1 MLRPVPRRAAGLGQG
16 ATLMDADRRQAVL
29 NRLNESNPDTLMEHI
44 GIVYSDVGDDFLE
57 ASMPVEPRVHQPMGI
72 LHGGATAA
80 LAESVASAASALR
93 IDLRTQY
100 AVGMELSI
108 NHLKSLRQGRV
119 TARAEAIHL
128 GRSTHLWDIRVRD
141 EQDRLIAVARLSMM
155 VLTRD
160 D

>member
-1 MLRPVPRRAAGLGQG
+1 MDGRREHILQRLNASNRN
-16 ATLMDADRRQAVL
+16 TLMD
-29 NRLNESNPDTLMEHI
+29 HI
-44 GIVYSDVGDDFLE
+44 GIAYTDVGDDFLE

-93 IDLRTQY
+93 IDLKTHY

-108 NHLKSLRQGRV
+108 NHLKSVREGRI
-119 TARAEAIHL
+119 TARAEPIHR

-141 EQDRLIAVARLSMM
+141 ERDRLIAVARLSMM
-155 VLTRD
+155 VIESGKS
-160 D
+160 